1 MEAIISED
9 FSYRQDME
17 YFADLQKKKRALPAV
32 LNEMLKCFSKYT
44 NPEYRAHLLYMTSGP
59 LYELGE
65 LPAAYEVLINTE
77 KLFPGTFYGQVAAD
91 YSKLLF
97 VEEGGKFSP
106 IPSCTLSVQIEPT
119 NCCNIDCCMCGR
131 NKNRKLGY
139 MSLAIFKKIV
149 DQAVSAGVGSIRLY
163 HMGEPL
169 MNKSIIGFVRYFS
182 QKIKEFNFSP
192 PCRPRGIGI
201 QTNGMLLNREI
212 TEQLMSAGLN
222 TLAFSIDGRNSD
234 EYEKI
239 RKGASFSKVIHNLKE
254 AKAIRDQ
261 KGSHCEIAV
270 CILDMGLCLEDRNR
284 LHQFYIENGADSV
297 SFNPCASV
305 EGRHVINNRGEIVSV
320 SKSNPEDDR
329 SRTASPDQDD
339 PKSFGR
345 PLLDRIVVL
354 WNGDIQSSCGEP
366 SNNSRIGNIHDMD
379 IKKAYRI
386 KMKNLGFNL
395 M

>member
-1 MEAIISED
+1 
-9 FSYRQDME
+9 
-17 YFADLQKKKRALPAV
+17 
-32 LNEMLKCFSKYT
+32 
-44 NPEYRAHLLYMTSGP
+44 MTSGP

-65 LPAAYEVLINTE
+65 LPAAYKVLINTE
-77 KLFPGTFYGQVAAD
+77 KLFPKTFYGQVAAD

-97 VEEGGKFSP
+97 VEKGGKFSP
-106 IPSCTLSVQIEPT
+106 IPSCTPSVQIEPT

-139 MSLAIFKKIV
+139 MSLAIFEKIV

-192 PCRPRGIGI
+192 PCRPRCIGI

-212 TEQLMSAGLN
+212 TDQFMSSGLN

-239 RKGASFSKVIHNLKE
+239 RKGASFSRVINNLQE
-254 AKAIRDQ
+254 ARAIRDQ

-270 CILDMGLCLEDRNR
+270 CILDMGLCLEDRKR

-297 SFNPCASV
+297 SFNPCAPA
-305 EGRHVINNRGEIVSV
+305 EGRHVMNHRGEIIPVSE
-320 SKSNPEDDR
+320 SKAADDR
-329 SRTASPDQDD
+329 SRTEPPDQDSQ
-339 PKSFGR
+339 KSFGR
-345 PLLDRIVVL
+345 HQLDRIVERSRFAAEINFKSVY
-354 WNGDIQSSCGEP
+354 
-366 SNNSRIGNIHDMD
+366 NSRHCPIPGT
-379 IKKAYRI
+379 IKLKGSI
-386 KMKNLGFNL
+386 P
-395 M
+395 